1 MFRSYG
7 MNHIFYLMGKSSSGK
22 DTIYSRI
29 LEDTGLI
36 PIVLYTTRPIRVDER
51 EGVEYHFVDDERFN
65 AMRDSGDVIEWRT
78 YDTKCGKWTY
88 YTAKDSISTDMGD
101 RIGIGTLQSYI
112 KIREHLDDDVLV
124 PVYIEV
130 DDDIRFLRAVERE
143 KRQSAPKYAE
153 LCRRF
158 LADNED
164 FSDEK
169 LSEAGIDQRF
179 NNNGSPDECLA
190 AVKKYISDFR
200 K

>member
-1 MFRSYG
+1 
-7 MNHIFYLMGKSSSGK
+7 MGKSSSGK
-22 DTIYSRI
+22 DTVYSRI
-29 LEDTGLI
+29 LEDSELI
-36 PIVLYTTRPIRVDER
+36 PIVLYTTRPIRAGER

-65 AMRDSGDVIEWRT
+65 AMRDSGEVIEWRT

-88 YTAKDSISTDMGD
+88 YTAKDSISTDSGD
-101 RIGIGTLQSYI
+101 RIGIGTLESYLKI
-112 KIREHLDDDVLV
+112 KEYLGDEVLV

-169 LSEAGIDQRF
+169 LSEAGVTHRF
-179 NNNGSPDECLA
+179 SNNGSLEECLS
-190 AVKKYISDFR
+190 AVKKYMSDFQE
-200 K
+200 

>member
-1 MFRSYG
+1 
-7 MNHIFYLMGKSSSGK
+7 MNHIFYIMGKSSSGK
-22 DTIYSRI
+22 DTVYSRI
-29 LEDTGLI
+29 LEDIELV
-36 PIVLYTTRPIRVDER
+36 PIVLYTTRPIRAGEH
-51 EGVEYHFVDDERFN
+51 EGVEYHFVDDGCFN

-101 RIGIGTLQSYI
+101 RIGIGTLESYV
-112 KIREHLDDDVLV
+112 KIREHLGDEVLV

-164 FSDEK
+164 FSEKK
-169 LSEAGIDQRF
+169 LSEAGIDKRF
-179 NNNGSPDECLA
+179 SNNGSLEECLA
-190 AVKKYISDFR
+190 AVKMYISDFM

>member
-1 MFRSYG
+1 

-29 LEDTGLI
+29 LKETGLI
-36 PIVLYTTRPIRVDER
+36 PIVLYTTRPIRDSEH
-51 EGVEYHFVDDERFN
+51 EGVEYHFVDDDRFN
-65 AMRDSGDVIEWRT
+65 AMKDSGEVIEWRT

-88 YTAKDSISTDMGD
+88 YTASDSLSTENGD
-101 RIGIGTLQSYI
+101 RIGIGTLQSYL
-112 KIREHLDDDVLV
+112 KIRDRVGDDVIV

-143 KRQSAPKYAE
+143 KQQSSPKYAE

-169 LSEAGIDQRF
+169 LSEAGITRRF
-179 NNNGSPDECLA
+179 ENNGSVDECLA
-190 AVKKYISDFR
+190 SIKKYITGFQ

>member
-1 MFRSYG
+1 MS
-7 MNHIFYLMGKSSSGK
+7 HIFYIMGKSSSGK

-29 LEDTGLI
+29 LEDSELI
-36 PIVLYTTRPIRVDER
+36 PIVLYTTRPIRAGER

-65 AMRDSGDVIEWRT
+65 AMRDSGEVIEWRT

-88 YTAKDSISTDMGD
+88 YTAKDSISTDRGD
-101 RIGIGTLQSYI
+101 RIGIGTLESYL
-112 KIREHLDDDVLV
+112 KIRECLGAEVLV

-143 KRQSAPKYAE
+143 KKQSAPKYAE

-164 FSDEK
+164 FSDKK
-169 LSEAGIDQRF
+169 LSEAGVTHRF
-179 NNNGSPDECLA
+179 SNNGSLEECLS
-190 AVKKYISDFR
+190 AVKKYISDFCN
-200 K
+200 

>member
-1 MFRSYG
+1 

-36 PIVLYTTRPIRVDER
+36 PIVLYTTRPIRVGER

-112 KIREHLDDDVLV
+112 KIRTHLDDDVLV

>member
-1 MFRSYG
+1 
-7 MNHIFYLMGKSSSGK
+7 MNHIFYIMGKSSSGK

-29 LEDTGLI
+29 LEDTELI
-36 PIVLYTTRPIRVDER
+36 PIVLYTTRPIRAGEQ

-65 AMRDSGDVIEWRT
+65 AMRDSGEVIEWRT
-78 YDTKCGKWTY
+78 YDTKCGKWSY

-101 RIGIGTLQSYI
+101 RIGIGTLESYLKI
-112 KIREHLDDDVLV
+112 KDNIGDGVLV

-130 DDDIRFLRAVERE
+130 DNDIRFIRAVERE
-143 KRQSAPKYAE
+143 KRQSVPKYAE

-169 LSEAGIDQRF
+169 LTEAGIEKRF
-179 NNNGSPDECLA
+179 SNNGSLEDCLSS
-190 AVKKYISDFR
+190 VKKYISEFQE
-200 K
+200 